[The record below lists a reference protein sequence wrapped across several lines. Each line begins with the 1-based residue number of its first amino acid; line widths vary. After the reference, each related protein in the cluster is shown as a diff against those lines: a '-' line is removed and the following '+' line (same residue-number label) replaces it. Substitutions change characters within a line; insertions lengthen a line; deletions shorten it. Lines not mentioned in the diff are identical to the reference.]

1 MNKQLA
7 KAERPTASRALT
19 RTEQSISIR
28 STMTNS
34 AHLNNQNSQN
44 QKELKNLGTYIAGTL
59 NFFVIT
65 KRSQ

>member
-7 KAERPTASRALT
+7 KAEREANSERGTH

-34 AHLNNQNSQN
+34 AHLNNQNN
-44 QKELKNLGTYIAGTL
+44 RTRKLKI
-59 NFFVIT
+59 
-65 KRSQ
+65 